1 MTKRVLPPILMR
13 PALAGILFW
22 ILVLGGIADLV
33 PELFTIN
40 DKA

>member
-1 MTKRVLPPILMR
+1 MR
-13 PALAGILFW
+13 PAVAGILFW

-33 PELFTIN
+33 PELFTTN